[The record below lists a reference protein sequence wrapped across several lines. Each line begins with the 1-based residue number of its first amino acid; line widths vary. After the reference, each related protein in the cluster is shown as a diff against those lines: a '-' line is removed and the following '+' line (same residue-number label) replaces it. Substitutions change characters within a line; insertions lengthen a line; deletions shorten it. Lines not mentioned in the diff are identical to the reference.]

1 MPITGYSNRVK
12 SYSDVIAFP
21 ASKTAGPVQNIFSA
35 VMAPF
40 AGGPFGPARIMLSA
54 LDRTKVSRRGAT
66 PIGDSIYIN
75 VYVGWSDTSIYRGWT
90 PRAYGDTWLKVATYT
105 DLRYTAGALPIAQEY
120 IIPLAEKMKIV
131 ATIPSAD
138 SMSPG
143 HGARVDVEF
152 QAFYAGADRA
162 NLLEKPYAASTYL
175 LPATR
180 TFGDSTL
187 LTATF
192 NTGTLNC
199 GFSPSRVYAWIHAD
213 NRAAIT
219 TATAG
224 HGSYAGMWQ
233 LKLQS
238 SPDGVRWFDGD
249 SFPNAMRPNGGTGIF
264 LGAKEF
270 IGTAGT
276 GTWISTD
283 LNTTT
288 VQTLTGYP
296 GKLNS
301 YLRINAYGDTWCGL
315 TAGHG
320 IKVFMIAFE

>member
-1 MPITGYSNRVK
+1 MY
-12 SYSDVIAFP
+12 
-21 ASKTAGPVQNIFSA
+21 
-35 VMAPF
+35 PF
-40 AGGPFGPARIMLSA
+40 KGNDESFGPARIMLSA
-54 LDRTKVSRRGAT
+54 IDRTKVSRRGAT

-75 VYVGWSDTSIYRGWT
+75 VYVGWEDPLVPAAG
-90 PRAYGDTWLKVATYT
+90 PGVRADTWMRVGTFT
-105 DLRYTAGALPIAQEY
+105 DLRYVPTGALPIAQEY

-199 GFSPSRVYAWIHAD
+199 GFSPSRVYTCVQAE

-219 TATAG
+219 TASAA
-224 HGSYAGMWQ
+224 HGSNAGKWQ
-233 LKLQS
+233 LTLQS